1 MTESLLVPLDESPV
15 AEAGL
20 AAARDLAGLIG
31 ASIRLMTVVIPNSDE
46 AEAAEYLRAAAARAG
61 VEPTGVEVIASTGPA
76 REIVDSAEAH
86 GDLVCMATHGRGRL
100 GELLLGSVSQAVIGR
115 STAPVLLVGPDAQ
128 VAPQASGPV
137 LVPLDGSPSATTALP
152 PAIAWAS
159 ELRVGLHLVHV
170 TPPGSI
176 GTEGTD
182 PNALIET
189 VSPHEGPAG
198 LEVTAEVIEGNPA
211 ALVVDAARDQ
221 HASLIVLT
229 SRGATDELT
238 LSKVARRI
246 IRDAPVPVLVVPHR
260 VP

>member
-1 MTESLLVPLDESPV
+1 MTESLLVPLDESPG

-20 AAARDLAGLIG
+20 AAARDLAGLID
-31 ASIRLMTVVIPNSDE
+31 ASIRLMTVVIPNSD
-46 AEAAEYLRAAAARAG
+46 AVEAAEYLRGAADRAG
-61 VEPTGVEVIASTGPA
+61 VEPTDVEVIASTGPA

-100 GELLLGSVSQAVIGR
+100 GELMLGSVSQAVIAR
-115 STAPVLLVGPDAQ
+115 SLAPVLLVGPDAE

-159 ELRVGLHLVHV
+159 ALRVGLHLAHV
-170 TPPGSI
+170 TSPGSI

-182 PNALIET
+182 PAALIET
-189 VSPHEGPAG
+189 VSPHDGAAG
-198 LEVTAEVIEGNPA
+198 LEVSAEVIEGKPA
-211 ALVVDAARDQ
+211 RLIVDVARDQ
-221 HASLIVLT
+221 QASLIVLT

-260 VP
+260 AP

>member
-20 AAARDLAGLIG
+20 AVARDLAGLIG
-31 ASIRLMTVVIPNSDE
+31 ASIRLMTVVVPNSDE
-46 AEAAEYLRAAAARAG
+46 AEAVEYLRSAADRAG
-61 VEPTGVEVIASTGPA
+61 IEPTGVEVIASTGPA
-76 REIVDSAEAH
+76 REIVDSAHAH
-86 GDLVCMATHGRGRL
+86 RALVCMATHGRGRL
-100 GELLLGSVSQAVIGR
+100 GELLLGSVSQAVIAR
-115 STAPVLLVGPDAQ
+115 SLAPVLLVGPDAQ

-152 PAIAWAS
+152 LAIAWAS
-159 ELRVGLHLVHV
+159 DLGVGLHLVHV

-182 PNALIET
+182 PSVLIEG
-189 VSPHEGPAG
+189 VALHEGAAA
-198 LEVTAEVIEGNPA
+198 LEVTAEVIEGKPA
-211 ALVVDAARDQ
+211 ALVVGAARDQ

-229 SRGATDELT
+229 SRGATNELT